1 MEEERDALG
10 IMTICHVFFR
20 GPISLD
26 PVFIILEDPIKY
38 YRILFAV
45 PGRSGS
51 VEVKA
56 VGVTVQP
63 AVPVGGK
70 ATKPSGQKQKA
81 KSEAGLPKTEKAKEE
96 TRKVE
101 NIREA

>member
-1 MEEERDALG
+1 M
-10 IMTICHVFFR
+10 
-20 GPISLD
+20 
-26 PVFIILEDPIKY
+26 
-38 YRILFAV
+38 
-45 PGRSGS
+45 
-51 VEVKA
+51 EVKA

-81 KSEAGLPKTEKAKEE
+81 KSEAGMPKTGPAKEE

-101 NIREA
+101 NIREV